1 MRRLDAELVSRG
13 LARSRGEAQVA
24 IEEHRVKIDGMLA
37 RKAATGVSLHSNLVV
52 EGAGDSYVSRGAH
65 KLLGVLESLPVS
77 FTGRFVLDAGASTGG
92 FTEVALKAGAAG
104 VLAVD
109 VGYGQIA
116 WSLRTDSRVHVME
129 RQNVRYLE
137 AEQLPFVPQIVVA
150 DLSFISLTT
159 VVPTLSALIDPL
171 GEMLLMVKPQF
182 ESGREAVRA
191 SHGVVREPEVRKA
204 AVLRVA
210 QAGIVSGWKVAGV
223 VASPLPGPKGNVEY
237 FLWLAHKHEVPAL
250 QQDTDTAELVD
261 MIDTAIHEGPA

>member
-13 LARSRGEAQVA
+13 LVRSRGEAQLA
-24 IEEHRVKIDGMLA
+24 IDEHRVKIDGMLA
-37 RKAATGVSLHSNLVV
+37 RKAATGVSLQSNLIV

-65 KLLGVLESLPVS
+65 KLLGVLEALPVS
-77 FTGRFVLDAGASTGG
+77 FTGRLVLDAGASTGG

-116 WSLRTDSRVHVME
+116 WSLRTDPRVHVME

-137 AEQLPFVPQIVVA
+137 AAQLPFTPQVVMA

-159 VVPTLSALIDPL
+159 VVPTLSGLIDPA

-191 SHGVVREPEVRKA
+191 SHGVVRDPKVRKTA
-204 AVLRVA
+204 IMRVA
-210 QAGIVSGWKVAGV
+210 QAGIEAGWDVVGVA
-223 VASPLPGPKGNVEY
+223 ASPLPGPKGNVEY
-237 FLWLAHKHEVPAL
+237 FLWLANKHEVQAM
-250 QQDTDTAELVD
+250 QQVTDTTELANL
-261 MIDTAIHEGPA
+261 IDTAIKEGPA